1 MKKIATATIATA
13 GFATIAI
20 ASGNQAH
27 ASEQDNYGYNPN
39 DPTSYS
45 YTYTIDAQGNYHYTW
60 KGNWHPSQLN
70 QDNGYYSYYY
80 YNGYSNYSY
89 NNYNNGYSYNNYSRY
104 NNYSNNNQSYNYNN
118 YSNNNQSYNYN
129 NYNSYNTNS
138 YRTGGLGASYST
150 SSNNVQV
157 TTTMAPSSNG
167 RSISSGYTSG
177 RNLYTSGQCT
187 YYVFDRVGG
196 KIGSTWGNASN
207 WANAAARAGYTVN
220 NTPKAGA
227 IMQTTQGAYGHVAY
241 VESVNSNG
249 SVRVSEMNYGYG
261 PGVVTSR
268 TISASQAA
276 GYNFIH

>member
-1 MKKIATATIATA
+1 MATTAITTTMATITTTITTMVIATIITAVTTTTQIIINHITTI
-13 GFATIAI
+13 TII
-20 ASGNQAH
+20 V
-27 ASEQDNYGYNPN
+27 
-39 DPTSYS
+39 
-45 YTYTIDAQGNYHYTW
+45 
-60 KGNWHPSQLN
+60 
-70 QDNGYYSYYY
+70 
-80 YNGYSNYSY
+80 
-89 NNYNNGYSYNNYSRY
+89 
-104 NNYSNNNQSYNYNN
+104 
-118 YSNNNQSYNYN
+118 
-129 NYNSYNTNS
+129 YNTNS

>member
-80 YNGYSNYSY
+80 YNG
-89 NNYNNGYSYNNYSRY
+89 
-104 NNYSNNNQSYNYNN
+104 
-118 YSNNNQSYNYN
+118 YN

>member
-80 YNGYSNYSY
+80 YNG
-89 NNYNNGYSYNNYSRY
+89 
-104 NNYSNNNQSYNYNN
+104 
-118 YSNNNQSYNYN
+118 YN

-268 TISASQAA
+268 TISASQASS
-276 GYNFIH
+276 YNFIH

>member
-1 MKKIATATIATA
+1 MATTAITTTMVTITITITTTVIATITTAVTTTTQIIINHITTITIIVTTQTATVLVV
-13 GFATIAI
+13 
-20 ASGNQAH
+20 S
-27 ASEQDNYGYNPN
+27 
-39 DPTSYS
+39 
-45 YTYTIDAQGNYHYTW
+45 
-60 KGNWHPSQLN
+60 
-70 QDNGYYSYYY
+70 
-80 YNGYSNYSY
+80 
-89 NNYNNGYSYNNYSRY
+89 
-104 NNYSNNNQSYNYNN
+104 
-118 YSNNNQSYNYN
+118 
-129 NYNSYNTNS
+129 
-138 YRTGGLGASYST
+138 GASYST

>member
-1 MKKIATATIATA
+1 MATITITTTITA
-13 GFATIAI
+13 VI
-20 ASGNQAH
+20 
-27 ASEQDNYGYNPN
+27 
-39 DPTSYS
+39 
-45 YTYTIDAQGNYHYTW
+45 
-60 KGNWHPSQLN
+60 
-70 QDNGYYSYYY
+70 
-80 YNGYSNYSY
+80 
-89 NNYNNGYSYNNYSRY
+89 
-104 NNYSNNNQSYNYNN
+104 NN

>member
-80 YNGYSNYSY
+80 YNGY
-89 NNYNNGYSYNNYSRY
+89 
-104 NNYSNNNQSYNYNN
+104 
-118 YSNNNQSYNYN
+118 N

-138 YRTGGLGASYST
+138 YRTVGLGASYST

>member
-70 QDNGYYSYYY
+70 QD
-80 YNGYSNYSY
+80 
-89 NNYNNGYSYNNYSRY
+89 
-104 NNYSNNNQSYNYNN
+104 NN

>member
-1 MKKIATATIATA
+1 MKKIVTATIATA
-13 GFATIAI
+13 GLATIAF
-20 ASGNQAH
+20 AGHDAQA
-27 ASEQDNYGYNPN
+27 AEQNNNGYNSN
-39 DPTSYS
+39 DAQSYS
-45 YTYTIDAQGNYHYTW
+45 YTYTIDAQGNYHY
-60 KGNWHPSQLN
+60 
-70 QDNGYYSYYY
+70 
-80 YNGYSNYSY
+80 
-89 NNYNNGYSYNNYSRY
+89 
-104 NNYSNNNQSYNYNN
+104 
-118 YSNNNQSYNYN
+118 
-129 NYNSYNTNS
+129 
-138 YRTGGLGASYST
+138 ST
-150 SSNNVQV
+150 TSNNVHV
-157 TTTMAPSSNG
+157 TTTAAPSSNG
-167 RSISSGYTSG
+167 RSISNGYASGS
-177 RNLYTSGQCT
+177 NLYTSGQCT

-207 WANAAARAGYTVN
+207 WANAAASSGYTVN

>member
-1 MKKIATATIATA
+1 MATTAITTTMVTITITITTTVIATITTAVTTTTQIIINHITTITIIVTTQTATVLV
-13 GFATIAI
+13 F
-20 ASGNQAH
+20 S
-27 ASEQDNYGYNPN
+27 
-39 DPTSYS
+39 
-45 YTYTIDAQGNYHYTW
+45 
-60 KGNWHPSQLN
+60 
-70 QDNGYYSYYY
+70 
-80 YNGYSNYSY
+80 
-89 NNYNNGYSYNNYSRY
+89 
-104 NNYSNNNQSYNYNN
+104 
-118 YSNNNQSYNYN
+118 
-129 NYNSYNTNS
+129 
-138 YRTGGLGASYST
+138 ASYST

>member
-80 YNGYSNYSY
+80 YNGYNNYSY
-89 NNYNNGYSYNNYSRY
+89 NN
-104 NNYSNNNQSYNYNN
+104 
-118 YSNNNQSYNYN
+118 
-129 NYNSYNTNS
+129 YNTNS

>member
-39 DPTSYS
+39 DPTSYN

-80 YNGYSNYSY
+80 YNGYNNYNY
-89 NNYNNGYSYNNYSRY
+89 NNYNNGYSYNNYSR
-104 NNYSNNNQSYNYNN
+104 YNN

>member
-1 MKKIATATIATA
+1 
-13 GFATIAI
+13 
-20 ASGNQAH
+20 
-27 ASEQDNYGYNPN
+27 
-39 DPTSYS
+39 
-45 YTYTIDAQGNYHYTW
+45 
-60 KGNWHPSQLN
+60 
-70 QDNGYYSYYY
+70 
-80 YNGYSNYSY
+80 
-89 NNYNNGYSYNNYSRY
+89 
-104 NNYSNNNQSYNYNN
+104 
-118 YSNNNQSYNYN
+118 
-129 NYNSYNTNS
+129 
-138 YRTGGLGASYST
+138 
-150 SSNNVQV
+150 
-157 TTTMAPSSNG
+157 
-167 RSISSGYTSG
+167 

>member
-70 QDNGYYSYYY
+70 QDNG
-80 YNGYSNYSY
+80 
-89 NNYNNGYSYNNYSRY
+89 
-104 NNYSNNNQSYNYNN
+104 
-118 YSNNNQSYNYN
+118 YN